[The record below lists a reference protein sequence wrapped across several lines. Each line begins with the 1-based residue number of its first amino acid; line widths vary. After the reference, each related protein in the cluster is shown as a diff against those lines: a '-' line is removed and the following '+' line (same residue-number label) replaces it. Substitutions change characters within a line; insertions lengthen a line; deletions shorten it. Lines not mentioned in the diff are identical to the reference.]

1 MLHVLW
7 QLIAA
12 PGKAAGLL
20 ATLSRAQA
28 YAESD
33 AEPGCLQYR
42 ISVDPSDP
50 HKVCVFE
57 VYVSRSFTEA
67 SAGAARTAD
76 SAPPLV
82 EWLRCRRAWP
92 RSRRTSRA
100 T

>member
-1 MLHVLW
+1 MPIVTFHCSRAQANPHPHPAP

-42 ISVDPSDP
+42 ISVDPKDS

-57 VYVSRSFTEA
+57 VYVSR
-67 SAGAARTAD
+67 AR
-76 SAPPLV
+76 
-82 EWLRCRRAWP
+82 RRRP
-92 RSRRTSRA
+92 HLE
-100 T
+100 

>member
-1 MLHVLW
+1 LR

-20 ATLSRAQA
+20 ETLSRAQA

-42 ISVDPSDP
+42 ISVDPNDP

-57 VYVSRSFTEA
+57 VYVSA
-67 SAGAARTAD
+67 LH
-76 SAPPLV
+76 APSQRGPDPV
-82 EWLRCRRAWP
+82 RR
-92 RSRRTSRA
+92 
-100 T
+100 